1 MWFLRQTFQWWL
13 GRWLSSQ
20 EHLLLVQRIQ
30 VEFPQHTVASTICDF
45 SSKGSMVV
53 HLLKM
58 EEKHPI
64 HVQCRHL
71 APSTTK
77 KGAQGLVCVFGF
89 CRQHIP
95 HLDLLL
101 WPISLLNQ
109 RAANFLWVLGQVKT
123 LQQVPAAVQA
133 APTSWT
139 I

>member
-1 MWFLRQTFQWWL
+1 MVWGMLRY
-13 GRWLSSQ
+13 S
-20 EHLLLVQRIQ
+20 IQ
-30 VEFPQHTVASTICDF
+30 DEGKVTD
-45 SSKGSMVV
+45 
-53 HLLKM
+53 
-58 EEKHPI
+58 
-64 HVQCRHL
+64 L
-71 APSTTK
+71 APPTTK

-101 WPISLLNQ
+101 WPISLLTQ

>member
-1 MWFLRQTFQWWL
+1 MVWGMQIY
-13 GRWLSSQ
+13 S
-20 EHLLLVQRIQ
+20 IQ
-30 VEFPQHTVASTICDF
+30 DEGKVTD
-45 SSKGSMVV
+45 
-53 HLLKM
+53 
-58 EEKHPI
+58 
-64 HVQCRHL
+64 L
-71 APSTTK
+71 APPTTK

-109 RAANFLWVLGQVKT
+109 RAANFLWVLEQVKT
-123 LQQVPAAVQA
+123 LQQVLAAVQA